1 MKKHTII
8 TIGRQFGSGGHEVGK
23 GLASQLEI
31 PCYDKELIVAAAKKS
46 GLNENLFKNVDE
58 RATNSIL
65 YSLVLGS
72 YAPTN
77 GMTGMP
83 PLSMNETLFQIQ
95 SEVIKDMAEEGSCVI
110 VGRCADYILRDMPN
124 VVNIFIHAG
133 MDYRTAHV
141 RREHLEDKGMSPEKL
156 EDYILKTD
164 KKRAN
169 FYNYYSGQRWGDA
182 KNYHLSIDSGKL
194 GIEKSILVIKQFIE
208 LSQE

>member
-8 TIGRQFGSGGHEVGK
+8 TIGRQFGSGGHEVGR
-23 GLASQLEI
+23 GLAAQLEI

-83 PLSMNETLFQIQ
+83 PLSMNETL
-95 SEVIKDMAEEGSCVI
+95 

-133 MDYRTAHV
+133 MEYRTAHV